1 VYCFSKAIRLNP
13 EDCDS
18 IWERSSIYQKQERFE
33 KAILGFKS
41 VLDLVPFHM
50 ATIKELA
57 KIYVRLGDPQAAL
70 DLFES
75 ALSTPLSEDEK
86 KVLERKAQR
95 KLQGNTSDASESTD
109 DDQAEDDVFQ
119 DENEEVIGDYSL
131 GAVVSNSSAS
141 RIGFEELN
149 MMCELYFDL
158 SDFSKASAVIIECI
172 QKLKQLDLMS
182 SENDSSHSIDQRIDE
197 LEIPVEIRVKLGI
210 CRLREDRISDAKV

>member
-1 VYCFSKAIRLNP
+1 MEQRGNNRSDAKSFSEKAIRLNP

-75 ALSTPLSEDEK
+75 ALGGTIL
-86 KVLERKAQR
+86 
-95 KLQGNTSDASESTD
+95 
-109 DDQAEDDVFQ
+109 
-119 DENEEVIGDYSL
+119 
-131 GAVVSNSSAS
+131 
-141 RIGFEELN
+141 
-149 MMCELYFDL
+149 
-158 SDFSKASAVIIECI
+158 
-172 QKLKQLDLMS
+172 
-182 SENDSSHSIDQRIDE
+182 
-197 LEIPVEIRVKLGI
+197 
-210 CRLREDRISDAKV
+210 